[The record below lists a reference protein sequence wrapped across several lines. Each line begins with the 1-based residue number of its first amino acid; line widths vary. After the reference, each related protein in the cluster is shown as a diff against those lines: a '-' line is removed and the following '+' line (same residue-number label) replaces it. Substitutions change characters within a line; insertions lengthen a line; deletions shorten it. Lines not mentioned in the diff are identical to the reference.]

1 MRLIVLISTLLL
13 TLACKGTAQEKSGF
27 KPKNLSDTTINE
39 FFSGVL
45 SKKTIEKVIIV
56 KFKTGIKTLAL
67 DVKDQTKISIFKF
80 DKYNKSRLLQFAHKL
95 LLRNNSI
102 DSDFDYEKFS
112 KKPLSEIVSFMNTD
126 KSSDMYKMASIL
138 DENLLLKSDPSNPVF
153 LKNGVLFEPKNK
165 NGRIVIYNND
175 ITLAIVL
182 DGKFKDLTEYKKQ
195 EFTYSWVKSYIDK
208 GIYPALEDDIKK
220 SGFPLEV
227 IDLSQ

>member
-13 TLACKGTAQEKSGF
+13 TLGCKGTTQETSGY
-27 KPKNLSDTTINE
+27 KQSNLLDTTINE

-45 SKKTIEKVIIV
+45 SEKKIQKATIV
-56 KFKTGIKTLAL
+56 KVRTNIRVIGINAGE
-67 DVKDQTKISIFKF
+67 DRKISIFKF

-112 KKPLSEIVSFMNTD
+112 KKPLSEIVSFMDTD
-126 KSSDMYKMASIL
+126 TSSDMYQMASIL
-138 DENLLLKSDPSNPVF
+138 HENLLLKSDPSSPVF

-165 NGRIVIYNND
+165 SGRIVIYNND

-195 EFTYSWVKSYIDK
+195 EFTYSWVKNYIDK

-220 SGFPLEV
+220 SGLPLEV
-227 IDLSQ
+227 IDLSK